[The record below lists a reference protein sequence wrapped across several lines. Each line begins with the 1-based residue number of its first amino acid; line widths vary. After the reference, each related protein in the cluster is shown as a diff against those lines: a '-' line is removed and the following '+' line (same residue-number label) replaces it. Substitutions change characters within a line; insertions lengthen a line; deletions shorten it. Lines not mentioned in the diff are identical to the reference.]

1 MVAMANERPDTGGIQ
16 PLQTFNEGALGTQ
29 AAVGSIVYVAG
40 YEQGIH
46 LLGDAEVDDVPVGIE
61 SGRIER
67 LGHIFRRGRPDARER
82 TVQMEISGV
91 DKSEG
96 HTGTHIPFSSGFAT
110 VLVRA
115 DTMYVRPTV
124 RSTAGCQCMP
134 GTIRDL
140 VSPWNDR

>member
-1 MVAMANERPDTGGIQ
+1 MVAVANERPNTGGIQ
-16 PLQTFNEGALGTQ
+16 PLQTFDEGALGAQ
-29 AAVGSIVYVAG
+29 AAVGAIVYVAG

-46 LLGDAEVDDVPVGIE
+46 PLGDAEVDDAPVGIE

-91 DKSEG
+91 DKSES

-115 DTMYVRPTV
+115 DTMYVRPTA
-124 RSTAGCQCMP
+124 RSTAGCQCVA

-140 VSPWNDR
+140 ASPWNDR